1 MKTILGLD
9 LGTNS
14 VGWAVINS
22 VIKEQAERIWI
33 ETAGS
38 RIIPMDAAVLG
49 DFDKGNSI
57 SQTSERTR
65 LRGARRLRE
74 RQLLRRERLHKVLN
88 ILGFLPNHYL
98 EYIDFEKHPGK
109 FLADAEPKLAWVKD
123 EQGKYTF
130 LFQAAFDEMLADFAI
145 HQPSLVSGD
154 KKIPYDWT
162 IYYLRMGHR
171 TKRFNYG

>member
-88 ILGFLPNHYL
+88 IYNPQNHPNN
-98 EYIDFEKHPGK
+98 F
-109 FLADAEPKLAWVKD
+109 
-123 EQGKYTF
+123 
-130 LFQAAFDEMLADFAI
+130 
-145 HQPSLVSGD
+145 S
-154 KKIPYDWT
+154 
-162 IYYLRMGHR
+162 
-171 TKRFNYG
+171 KRNGSVFFGLSKRNGSV

>member
-33 ETAGS
+33 EMAGS

-98 EYIDFEKHPGK
+98 D
-109 FLADAEPKLAWVKD
+109 LNSATL
-123 EQGKYTF
+123 
-130 LFQAAFDEMLADFAI
+130 L
-145 HQPSLVSGD
+145 
-154 KKIPYDWT
+154 
-162 IYYLRMGHR
+162 
-171 TKRFNYG
+171 

>member
-1 MKTILGLD
+1 MKKILGLD

-109 FLADAEPKLAWVKD
+109 FLADAEPK
-123 EQGKYTF
+123 
-130 LFQAAFDEMLADFAI
+130 
-145 HQPSLVSGD
+145 
-154 KKIPYDWT
+154 
-162 IYYLRMGHR
+162 
-171 TKRFNYG
+171 